1 MKKEILN
8 CLTYMANKTAET
20 VAYGGSWG
28 VEFCQKEIKE
38 AHNKLVE
45 ELRKHID
52 WNNLTVDD
60 CKELRFNQWSDELPI
75 WLIPIWLLDVIPAGM
90 ELTCISGEK
99 VVFNSKEDIDIDT
112 RFGCLAYGIYPKVAG
127 NEAE

>member
-1 MKKEILN
+1 
-8 CLTYMANKTAET
+8 MANRAAET

-38 AHNKLVE
+38 AHDKMVE

-90 ELTCISGEK
+90 ELTYISGEK

-112 RFGCLAYGIYPKVAG
+112 RFGCLAYGIFPKVAS

>member
-1 MKKEILN
+1 
-8 CLTYMANKTAET
+8 MANKTAET

-28 VEFCQKEIKE
+28 VEFCQKEINE
-38 AHNKLVE
+38 AHNKIVE

-52 WNNLTVDD
+52 WNSLTVDD

-75 WLIPIWLLDVIPAGM
+75 WLIPIWLLDVIPAGT
-90 ELTCISGEK
+90 ELTSISGEK

-112 RFGCLAYGIYPKVAG
+112 RFGCLAYGIYPKAAG